1 METEEGEQP
10 IGLAVGLAVLL
21 FVVVLAVV
29 GSIVWW
35 VFTGGLPT
43 FGVLG

>member
-10 IGLAVGLAVLL
+10 IGMAVGLAVLVL
-21 FVVVLAVV
+21 MVVMVIV
-29 GSIVWW
+29 GSILWW

-43 FGVLG
+43 FGVL